1 MAKEFKVKYK
11 ERAALARALQR
22 EVKSLGLVDTW
33 AMHDGIRIA
42 ASSGMNLN
50 GINIT
55 VVAPYYYLFQD
66 NGARLWNGG
75 KIPAQHI
82 TQKWLKRSKVTDV
95 LATVIQQYIEWRYKE
110 YGELGLAGNISNKP
124 QVFVAFDFY
133 GDPTG
138 KWNIYTEP
146 QGMGTLTTY

>member
-42 ASSGMNLN
+42 ATSGMNLN
-50 GINIT
+50 GVTISVI
-55 VVAPYYYLFQD
+55 APYYYLFQD
-66 NGARLWNGG
+66 EGARLWNGG

-82 TQKWLKRSKVTDV
+82 TQKWLQQSKVKDV
-95 LATVIQQYIEWRYKE
+95 IATIVEQYIQWRMNE
-110 YGELGLAGNISNKP
+110 YPLLGVAKFTDNPNIFIGFS
-124 QVFVAFDFY
+124 FF
-133 GDPTG
+133 GDPSG
-138 KWNIYTEP
+138 KWNIDITPESF
-146 QGMGTLTTY
+146 